1 MIEAFPSWIQSMSLI
16 LGKVLSLQNTIDRY
30 LKHTEG
36 TPANGK
42 VETGVEVHPIHSF
55 PSLV

>member
-1 MIEAFPSWIQSMSLI
+1 MDPLSMSLI

-36 TPANGK
+36 TPANGE